1 VPEEKRQAVLSHYLE
16 GVGRRATERLVGVSH
31 NSVMNR
37 VLKAVEGRML
47 APVAPEEVRV
57 AEADEQGTYVGKKR
71 GLLAVVGW

>member
-1 VPEEKRQAVLSHYLE
+1 MAHYLG
-16 GVGRRATERLVGVSH
+16 GVGQRAIERLVGVSH

-37 VLKAVEGRML
+37 VLKVVEGRML

-57 AEADEQGTYVGKKR
+57 AEADELGTYVGEKR